1 MKRLTHRFLIAA
13 LVLISTSWGASR
25 VSYTRPGF
33 MMKIPASSVKKA
45 PYLFRTGFG
54 IELHRFDP
62 FNSAQGIYFDIELGK
77 NFTFGFSS
85 VQTADTTAPA
95 LLGKTG
101 YTPPVEFGFHLQQ
114 RVYTYNNVSL
124 SVGLQDIVFQNAE
137 NSGGS
142 GLSLDPE
149 QLSFFAVVS
158 SEKDLGK
165 FNLSTF
171 MGFGSG
177 GFAPSD
183 TIMAT
188 STTEDQTSSTLE
200 TTTNEGTKSGV
211 FMGVIMNTPYLKKW
225 GGIDIVGE
233 FDGTGINVGLRIPLT
248 SDYRLNLGFTHIEKL
263 PDWKSRYWDGHPGVT
278 LGFDMAVPRGLRT
291 VPSGLGGPAP
301 MPGSRLKLPATGKY
315 ETLSSSMDST
325 LAMADFAVHT
335 VRDSMSMLKNEM
347 RNLMVQLAS
356 IEQQSQFLE
365 DSLLSMKLSR
375 NVDEKNMN
383 EAMRHLSRSL
393 RYFYAGDY
401 RVALQEV
408 ESALDLNPNMAL
420 AYARRGSIY
429 YKLGDTQRATINWNL
444 ALRMDPEYDDVRN
457 ILKALH
463 ENRLKSTSIVEE

>member
-1 MKRLTHRFLIAA
+1 M
-13 LVLISTSWGASR
+13 VLISTSWGASR

-62 FNSAQGIYFDIELGK
+62 FNSAQGIYFDMELGK

-114 RVYTYNNVSL
+114 RVYKYNNVSL

-158 SEKDLGK
+158 SEKNLGK
-165 FNLSTF
+165 FHLSTF

-183 TIMAT
+183 TTVAT
-188 STTEDQTSSTLE
+188 STTEDPISSTIE
-200 TTTNEGTKSGV
+200 TTANEGTKSGV

-263 PDWKSRYWDGHPGVT
+263 PDWKSRYWVGHPGVT

-291 VPSGLGGPAP
+291 ASSGLDGPAP
-301 MPGSRLKLPATGKY
+301 MPGSLLKLPATGKY

-429 YKLGDTQRATINWNL
+429 YKLGDIQRATINWNL

-463 ENRLKSTSIVEE
+463 ENRLKSTNVVEE